1 VSDGL
6 RWGGRAA
13 VEIRSGSAERTG
25 VVGGGRVVS
34 GGGGVFADRFQRGR
48 GSAGAGEESDARGT
62 DRRHT
67 TELQTSSGV
76 GAVVLY
82 GTGAGAGACVFVVAV
97 VGVAHAREGGT
108 AE

>member
-1 VSDGL
+1 
-6 RWGGRAA
+6 
-13 VEIRSGSAERTG
+13 
-25 VVGGGRVVS
+25 VVS

-62 DRRHT
+62 DRGHT

-82 GTGAGAGACVFVVAV
+82 GTGAGTCVFVVVAV